1 MPKINWN
8 EYKEFKKHRLKDE
21 DNFTILLHFIKS
33 YYNVSAPVD
42 IFNMLNEDELAVMM
56 LQKRDISDA
65 EGLETYLFMPRNG

>member
-1 MPKINWN
+1 VPKINWN

-33 YYNVSAPVD
+33 YYNVSTPVD
-42 IFNMLNEDELAVMM
+42 IFDMLSEDELAVMM